1 MLCIAKAL
9 EGDWWAFPNW
19 FSLLAQSMKEIEPG
33 RGPAFSEEPR
43 SHQTEIDSV
52 RKMENYIGC
61 KAWRLVGND
70 AMTRDDLSQEARVAI
85 IEVIRR
91 QDYADGYLIKVV
103 SHAMSGCLRRGSSI
117 DRSWPHWRRSRAYRL
132 VRLDQ
137 PDGPTPQALRDG
149 HKPQASFE
157 EAADNSVML
166 DQLVDHLNQREQT
179 VLACLRRGCSQVEAG
194 RILGCS
200 PPTVHRTVGGYQGQ
214 GQGDLADPRDTS

>member
-1 MLCIAKAL
+1 
-9 EGDWWAFPNW
+9 
-19 FSLLAQSMKEIEPG
+19 MKEIEP
-33 RGPAFSEEPR
+33 RREPATIGEGQSQDP
-43 SHQTEIDSV
+43 EIDSL
-52 RKMENYIGC
+52 RKMENYIGY

-70 AMTRDDLSQEARVAI
+70 AMTRDDLAQEARGAI

-103 SHAMSGCLRRGSSI
+103 SHAMSGYLRKGRSI
-117 DRSWPHWRRSRAYRL
+117 DRTWPCWKRSRVYRL

-137 PDGPTPQALRDG
+137 PDRPTPKALRDG

-179 VLACLRRGCSQVEAG
+179 VLACLRRGYSQVEAG
-194 RILGCS
+194 RLLGCS
-200 PPTVHRTVGGYQGQ
+200 PPTVHRIVAGIKARAREIWRIQTT
-214 GQGDLADPRDTS
+214 LASR

>member
-1 MLCIAKAL
+1 MSQAL
-9 EGDWWAFPNW
+9 EGDWWALPNW

-33 RGPAFSEEPR
+33 RGPASAGEPR

-52 RKMENYIGC
+52 RKMENYIGY

-70 AMTRDDLSQEARVAI
+70 AMTRDDLAQEARLAI
-85 IEVIRR
+85 IEVMRR

-103 SHAMSGCLRRGSSI
+103 SHAMSGYLRRGSSV
-117 DRSWPHWRRSRAYRL
+117 DRSWPHWKRSRVYRL

-137 PDGPTPQALRDG
+137 PDRPTPNALRDG
-149 HKPQASFE
+149 HKPGASFE

-179 VLACLRRGCSQVEAG
+179 VLACLRLGCSQVEAG

-200 PPTVHRTVGGYQGQ
+200 PPTVHRIV
-214 GQGDLADPRDTS
+214 ADIKARAREIWRIQTTLPSR